1 MQIGMELVL
10 RPPTEG
16 AAVTVPGSWQD
27 SRKDITYCRKINSDV
42 GNRDSRKDI
51 SRKISS
57 DVGNRH
63 LIFFYLDDQE
73 FL

>member
-1 MQIGMELVL
+1 VQIGMELVL

-42 GNRDSRKDI
+42 GNRDS
-51 SRKISS
+51 S
-57 DVGNRH
+57 
-63 LIFFYLDDQE
+63 
-73 FL
+73 